1 MFGRKSEEEKAAEA
15 AAKVEADAKVKTIEL
30 ERKAAAAKGAVEA
43 AKKAA
48 EAEAKKAAEAAAK
61 KAAEVAEAAKKK
73 TDYINEKSK
82 LTEKELLAE
91 ILWKLSE
98 DAKAKEANE
107 KRIDRQWEIMRD
119 RDSKIWSTLEKIR
132 RIDDDQMKKLEK
144 IHNIAEKE
152 RYDRTGIHE
161 Y

>member
-30 ERKAAAAKGAVEA
+30 ERKSAAAKEAAEA
-43 AKKAA
+43 AKEAA
-48 EAEAKKAAEAAAK
+48 EAEAK

-107 KRIDRQWEIMRD
+107 KRIVRQWEIMRD

-152 RYDRTGIHE
+152 RYDRTGRHE

>member
-30 ERKAAAAKGAVEA
+30 ERKSAAAKEAAEAAKEAAEVE

-48 EAEAKKAAEAAAK
+48 EAEAK

-91 ILWKLSE
+91 LLWNLSRVENSPTIDTE
-98 DAKAKEANE
+98 DYQKMMLKYQDGLET
-107 KRIDRQWEIMRD
+107 KIMRMD
-119 RDSKIWSTLEKIR
+119 RYLEQIYDKLYEINIGVR
-132 RIDDDQMKKLEK
+132 ADRISEP
-144 IHNIAEKE
+144 
-152 RYDRTGIHE
+152 Y
-161 Y
+161 